1 MYTTLS
7 GFAVGPFHSHCL
19 CPTILS
25 SLFAQSLVQPI
36 IKPDQQQSTV
46 KDTNISQGSNISKP
60 GRREDEVLHASLPE
74 RPPATVHPRRFIP
87 TRPRA
92 ERDESN
98 EVAASRVR
106 TPVIPSSSKH
116 NVVLDDSPRLS
127 KKPRQSGGG
136 NTDNGPS
143 LLSRMGSSVSNGPK
157 DRVNIGREW
166 QNGSRTE
173 GTVGRLPENDR
184 PEELSILGAA
194 SRTMQ
199 PSSFTL
205 LDRIED
211 GDLPITEDDRRR
223 RKKKG
228 KAQR

>member
-1 MYTTLS
+1 
-7 GFAVGPFHSHCL
+7 
-19 CPTILS
+19 
-25 SLFAQSLVQPI
+25 
-36 IKPDQQQSTV
+36 
-46 KDTNISQGSNISKP
+46 
-60 GRREDEVLHASLPE
+60 
-74 RPPATVHPRRFIP
+74 
-87 TRPRA
+87 
-92 ERDESN
+92 
-98 EVAASRVR
+98 
-106 TPVIPSSSKH
+106 
-116 NVVLDDSPRLS
+116 
-127 KKPRQSGGG
+127 
-136 NTDNGPS
+136 
-143 LLSRMGSSVSNGPK
+143 MGSSVSNGPK